1 VGTAL
6 CDHSLDNYAFFDPNL
21 GCTKLHHNPAPFI
34 RGFMPLTTGEHIEK
48 NIGEFDFIEAY
59 SERFFIKDENSRL
72 RRIAQD
78 KPLVLH
84 GLDLSI
90 GSPEIIDEDYLDK
103 LEIIIKETNCHWF
116 SDHIS
121 LTKIDNIEVGHLMP
135 ISFNEENI
143 DLIAS
148 KVKALQKRIDKPFL
162 LENITYYYKIPNSD
176 IGEAEFITQ
185 ILESADCGM
194 LLDLNNLY
202 LNSLNH
208 GYDPYTYLKKIPLE
222 RVVEIHL
229 AGGSYKENMHVDTH
243 ANAISKD
250 VWELFDFVAKTVP
263 FRGVIIERDS
273 NFEPFSEIIEEVR
286 FARSIMNKYRV
297 NQSKVMV

>member
-1 VGTAL
+1 MLYSSGA
-6 CDHSLDNYAFFDPNL
+6 NL
-21 GCTKLHHNPAPFI
+21 GVGISYMNAIGEQIENNLH
-34 RGFMPLTTGEHIEK
+34 
-48 NIGEFDFIEAY
+48 EFDFIEAY
-59 SERFFIKDENSRL
+59 SERFFIKDDNSRL
-72 RRIAQD
+72 RRIIKN

-90 GSPEIIDEDYLDK
+90 GSPEAIDEGYCDK
-103 LEIIIKETNCHWF
+103 LETIIKETNCHWF

-121 LTKIDNIEVGHLMP
+121 LTRVDNIEVGHLMP

-143 DLIAS
+143 DLIVS
-148 KVKALQKRIDKPFL
+148 KVNALQRRIKKPFL

-176 IGEAEFITQ
+176 IGEAEFVTQ
-185 ILESADCGM
+185 ILEKADCGM

-208 GYDPYTYLKKIPLE
+208 NYDPYEYLKKLPLD

-243 ANAISKD
+243 ANSISKE
-250 VWELFDFVAKTVP
+250 VWELFDYVAKTVP
-263 FRGVIIERDS
+263 FRGVVIERDA
-273 NFEPFSEIIEEVR
+273 NFEPFSSIIDEVQ
-286 FARSIMNKYRV
+286 FAKDILRKYKIEKARIML
-297 NQSKVMV
+297 